1 MSRKTIEDSYCL
13 KDAEHTPGT
22 NKYTF
27 TFNTQWRNIIN
38 EHLTISIRSVK
49 LWRQPR
55 NLWVD
60 NLVIH
65 DVINDFDE
73 ATSFDISITGAMTE
87 FNNKMADKLKD
98 ANYRVYYNPK
108 ENRIVFDCK
117 EGYYFKYVSI
127 SEVDP
132 PLNPPAIVTDWSD
145 DFKAI
150 TRATNIW
157 NDMVVYESDT
167 NDNPTCF
174 VFENVWNR
182 EEVHVRA
189 SFVDL
194 GYKNFLGV
202 SNEQFIP
209 PKEYPISFTDH
220 KFSIELFDSL
230 DRPIEL
236 PTDELG
242 GLVIEAI
249 MNSTI

>member
-1 MSRKTIEDSYCL
+1 MRKTIEDSYCL

-22 NKYTF
+22 NKYIF
-27 TFNTQWRNIIN
+27 KYNFQWRNIIH
-38 EHLTISIRSVK
+38 EHLTISIRSIK
-49 LWRQPR
+49 LWKRPR
-55 NLWVD
+55 DLWVD
-60 NLVIH
+60 NLVVH
-65 DVINDFDE
+65 DVENNIDTT
-73 ATSFDISITGAMTE
+73 TSFAVSITGTLTE
-87 FNNKMADKLKD
+87 FNNKVAEQVKD
-98 ANYRVYYNPK
+98 EHYKVYYNPLT
-108 ENRIVFDCK
+108 NRIVFDCD
-117 EGYYFKYVSI
+117 EGYYFKYLSL

-132 PLNPPAIVTDWSD
+132 PLNPPAIITDMSE

-150 TRATNIW
+150 TGKTNLWNDMTVYASDVNDNPKCFGFENIW
-157 NDMVVYESDT
+157 N
-167 NDNPTCF
+167 
-174 VFENVWNR
+174 R
-182 EEVHVRA
+182 EDVHVRA

-209 PKEYPISFTDH
+209 PKEYPISYTDH